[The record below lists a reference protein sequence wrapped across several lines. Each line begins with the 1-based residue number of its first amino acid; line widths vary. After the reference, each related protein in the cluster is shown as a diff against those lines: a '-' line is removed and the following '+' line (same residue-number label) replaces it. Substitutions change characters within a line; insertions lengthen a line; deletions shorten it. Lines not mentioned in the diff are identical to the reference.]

1 MKEITYFSKDWMR
14 ISSEQRDALDGRRHG
29 SKMVSSCTGDGPKL
43 RENEIN
49 IPSEGRQKS
58 SRNRVTYQGL

>member
-14 ISSEQRDALDGRRHG
+14 ISSEQWDTLHGWRHG
-29 SKMVSSCTGDGPKL
+29 SKMVSNCAGDGPKL

-58 SRNRVTYQGL
+58 